1 MASAQKPRQLVFTC
15 IHAAGSWNS
24 RGVYL
29 RYLSEEKMSAYGDFT
44 LIWVPAPRKELELLE
59 KFLLMGRKEIE
70 SDQIEVLVGH
80 QIGLQ
85 EYSCIS

>member
-1 MASAQKPRQLVFTC
+1 ML
-15 IHAAGSWNS
+15 
-24 RGVYL
+24 
-29 RYLSEEKMSAYGDFT
+29 AYGDFT
-44 LIWVPAPRKELELLE
+44 LMWVPAPRKELELHE

-85 EYSCIS
+85 ENSCIS